1 MTNDE
6 KWQIFG
12 RALGDVAEYVLI
24 YLGIL
29 LAVIVLVVILLIRYS
44 QKRKAQPENTGQP
57 KQNTA
62 LRILIMILIG
72 GLVFLISP
80 IILSFFL
87 H

>member
-1 MTNDE
+1 MRNDE
-6 KWQIFG
+6 KWQLFG
-12 RALGDVAEYVLI
+12 KTLGDLAASVYI

-29 LAVIVLVVILLIRYS
+29 LAAIVLIVILIVHYS
-44 QKRKAQPENTGQP
+44 QKRKAQPENTANS
-57 KQNTA
+57 KRNVA